1 MVEPERQVVRR
12 ATPFVLPAVAV
23 AFGLGALAGGPG
35 SGWSAAIG
43 VGVVAANF
51 AAGALSIDWA
61 ARISPTLVFAVALGG
76 FFIRMTVIVI
86 ALVGLNRLAWFSP
99 TSFALTVVPATITL
113 LVFEARA
120 LSGRAQIELWSFDEA
135 RR

>member
-1 MVEPERQVVRR
+1 MIEPERQLVRR

-23 AFGLGALAGGPG
+23 AFGLGALAGGMG

-43 VGVVAANF
+43 VAVVAANF
-51 AAGALSIDWA
+51 VASALSIDWA
-61 ARISPTLVFAVALGG
+61 ARIAPTAVFVVALAG

-86 ALVGLNRLAWFSP
+86 ALVALNMLAWFSP

-113 LVFEARA
+113 LVFEVRV
-120 LSGRAQIELWSFDEA
+120 LSGAQAELWSFDEA